1 MPPAVEQPPEV
12 SLETITSTS
21 ALIEWVKPSEPNGV
35 ILGYTVNLVAVGQ
48 ASRRRR
54 RRQASELEMCV
65 LGDVESN
72 IDVPGDQTSLRLSGL
87 SKCFKVTNVLDWQII
102 V

>member
-1 MPPAVEQPPEV
+1 MPQPPDQPPEV
-12 SLETITSTS
+12 SPETITSTS
-21 ALIEWVKPSEPNGV
+21 ALIEWAEPSEPNGV

-65 LGDVESN
+65 LGDVESDLN
-72 IDVPGDQTSLRLSGL
+72 VPGNQTSLVLSDL
-87 SKCFKVTNVLDWQII
+87 SKF
-102 V
+102 